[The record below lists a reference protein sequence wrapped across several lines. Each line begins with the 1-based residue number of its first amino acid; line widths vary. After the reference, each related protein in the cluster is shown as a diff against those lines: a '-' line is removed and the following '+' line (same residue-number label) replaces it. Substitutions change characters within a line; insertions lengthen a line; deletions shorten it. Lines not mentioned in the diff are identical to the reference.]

1 MVHRAELSGHVAE
14 APDRPAPIQLA
25 DRANLSTDS
34 PPMSDRL
41 PPVMQPVLCWPG
53 ADAPFP
59 PIYPGVSHPKG
70 GAAMKPFTSGWALL
84 LLALVLSA
92 CQALVAAG
100 PVPRPEIA
108 AKLPRPVPTRIP
120 PAAPTLDESTLGWV
134 NRMVEASMA
143 VNEIPGF
150 AIGIIRHGQ
159 IVYATGYGVAELGT
173 ARAMTP
179 QTLAPAA
186 SLSTQ
191 FTAAAILQ
199 LAAQGE
205 VNLDAPV
212 ADYLPDIVFADSRF
226 AAVTVRHLL
235 ANNSGLPQPD
245 SAASYDFTRRASTPD
260 ELHRYLAGRTLA
272 AAPGA
277 RFIFSSD
284 NGDLLSAIVTKVSGL
299 PFEEYVAAHLLAPAG
314 MTQSTFRLVDADA
327 SELTAAH
334 WLNAHGAPVAS
345 RTPPDY
351 DQLHA
356 GATGLV
362 TNIDDL
368 LAWAALSLDH
378 GRRGNRQVVP
388 ADAYAAMWTPH
399 ASFDDEFGGLFEQW
413 GLGWALADEQG
424 HRVAWW
430 GGMSL
435 GSNMMLFLAPDDD
448 IAVVTLANATRES
461 TGPPWY
467 SYSVGY
473 SILQLLLEVQVGGT

>member
-1 MVHRAELSGHVAE
+1 MNSRI
-14 APDRPAPIQLA
+14 RTWI
-25 DRANLSTDS
+25 
-34 PPMSDRL
+34 
-41 PPVMQPVLCWPG
+41 
-53 ADAPFP
+53 
-59 PIYPGVSHPKG
+59 
-70 GAAMKPFTSGWALL
+70 LL
-84 LLALVLSA
+84 LSALVLSA

-100 PVPRPEIA
+100 PVPHPEIA
-108 AKLPRPVPTRIP
+108 AGLPRPVPTRIP
-120 PAAPTLDESTLGWV
+120 PAVPTLDESTLGWV

-150 AIGIIRHGQ
+150 AIGIVKDGQ
-159 IVYATGYGVAELGT
+159 IVYAAGYGVAERGSE
-173 ARAMTP
+173 RAMTP
-179 QTLAPAA
+179 QTLVPAA

-199 LAAQGE
+199 LAARGA
-205 VNLDAPV
+205 VGLDAP
-212 ADYLPDIVFADSRF
+212 AAAYLPDVAFADPRLTG
-226 AAVTVRHLL
+226 VTVRQLL
-235 ANNSGLPQPD
+235 ANTSGLPQPA

-260 ELHRYLAGRTLA
+260 DLHRYLAGRRLA
-272 AAPGA
+272 ADPGT
-277 RFIFSSD
+277 RFTFSND
-284 NGDLLSAIVTKVSGL
+284 NWDLLGAVVTRVTGQA
-299 PFEEYVAAHLLAPAG
+299 FEDYVAEHLLVPAG
-314 MTQSTFRLVDADA
+314 MTHSTFRLAGADV
-327 SELTAAH
+327 SQFTAAH
-334 WLNAHGAPVAS
+334 WLDARGTPVAS

-378 GRRGNRQVVP
+378 GRRAGAQVVP
-388 ADAYAAMWTPH
+388 AEAYTEMWAPH
-399 ASFDDEFGGLFEQW
+399 AQFDGEFGGLFEQW

-435 GSNMMLFLAPDDD
+435 GSNVMLFLAPDDD